1 MRSSSVVRIVLGGLL
16 LSLGQAQ
23 AEQRFYQVVDPD
35 GHIRIIKQPDEPSS
49 DSKPVMS
56 SAPSSVSADKTPA
69 APDAAAPSPQ
79 KPQDASAK
87 PMKPALYDGDSYMD
101 SEALEGSGFNPEQ
114 KKHFFIIN
122 DGAGSRIEDRSADT
136 EGQPATSDASVR
148 VEEQEKGY
156 PLPDEYAEDVL
167 PANLDGRIA
176 GLKNGCFTADTR
188 KHADLLAQGRY
199 SSLLIDRRTLSFAG
213 ASGVLQGYKLT
224 GLGIRNLTVV
234 SYAKKEDAPVYSR
247 PLIVFSN
254 ADGCAIRVV
263 ESYFQMQYPAT
274 KTRHAMLQGKIT
286 IHADDA
292 YVFIVAPEAARKAQP
307 LSNRYTLSEYG
318 QISLKWQP

>member
-1 MRSSSVVRIVLGGLL
+1 MPSCLAVRVVLGGLL
-16 LSLGQAQ
+16 ISLGQAH

-35 GHIRIIKQPDEPSS
+35 GHIRIIKQQDGAPANGKQAAPPSS
-49 DSKPVMS
+49 PAGDP
-56 SAPSSVSADKTPA
+56 APSVTVPSSSQPPSA
-69 APDAAAPSPQ
+69 
-79 KPQDASAK
+79 DASAK
-87 PMKPALYDGDSYMD
+87 APMKPALYDGDGYMD
-101 SEALEGSGFNPEQ
+101 SEDLEGSGFNPEQ

-122 DGAGSRIEDRSADT
+122 DGAGNRIEDRSPDN
-136 EGQPATSDASVR
+136 EGLPVTSDASSR
-148 VEEQEKGY
+148 PEEQEKGY

-167 PANLDGRIA
+167 PASLDGRIA
-176 GLKNGCFTADTR
+176 GLKNGCFAADVR
-188 KHADLLAQGRY
+188 KHVDRLAQGRY
-199 SSLLIDRRTLSFAG
+199 SSLLIDRRSLAFAG
-213 ASGVLQGYKLT
+213 PAGVLQGYKLN

-234 SYAKKEDAPVYSR
+234 SYAKKEDAPAYSR
-247 PLIVFSN
+247 PLIVFSDAN
-254 ADGCAIRVV
+254 GCSLRVV

-292 YVFIVAPEAARKAQP
+292 YVFIVAPDAARRTQS

>member
-1 MRSSSVVRIVLGGLL
+1 MQSCSVVRIVLGGLL

-23 AEQRFYQVVDPD
+23 AEQRFYQVIDPD
-35 GHIRIIKQPDEPSS
+35 GHIRIIKQQDEPPA
-49 DSKPVMS
+49 DSKVPISAAPVAGAGEAGS
-56 SAPSSVSADKTPA
+56 SASPSM
-69 APDAAAPSPQ
+69 PST
-79 KPQDASAK
+79 KPLDASAK
-87 PMKPALYDGDSYMD
+87 PMKPALYDGDNYMD

-122 DGAGSRIEDRSADT
+122 DGAGSRIEDRSPDS
-136 EGQPATSDASVR
+136 EGLPVTRDASSDA
-148 VEEQEKGY
+148 EEQEKGY

-176 GLKNGCFTADTR
+176 GLKNGCFSADAR
-188 KHADLLAQGRY
+188 KKATQLAQGRY
-199 SSLLIDRRTLSFAG
+199 SSLLIDRRSLMFAG
-213 ASGVLQGYKLT
+213 PAGVLQGYKLA
-224 GLGIRNLTVV
+224 GLGIRNLSVV
-234 SYAKKEDAPVYSR
+234 SYAKKEDAPTYSR
-247 PLIVFSN
+247 PLIAFSDAN
-254 ADGCAIRVV
+254 GCGVRVV

-292 YVFIVAPEAARKAQP
+292 YVFVVAPDGAGRAHP